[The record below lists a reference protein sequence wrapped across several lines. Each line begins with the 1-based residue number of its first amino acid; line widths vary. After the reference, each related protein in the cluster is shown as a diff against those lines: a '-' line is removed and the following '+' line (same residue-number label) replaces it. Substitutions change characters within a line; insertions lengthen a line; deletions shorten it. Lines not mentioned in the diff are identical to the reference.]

1 MVDTN
6 SNLKLN
12 GRRSL
17 TVYRMVFGQ
26 TKQDDLVEFLLKSLP
41 KPPDSPD
48 PKLAYDQLGSFGR
61 IAMTSAEEM
70 QPIKVLIV
78 EDDPMMQLGLEQS
91 LSSTPDIDV
100 LGRADDGY
108 LGVEAALNLKPDVV
122 VMDIGLPRLDGIA
135 ATQRIKEAEPDIR
148 IVMLT
153 SHTAENEV
161 IAALSSGADAFCVKG
176 TSVERLL
183 TAISSAY
190 EGASYLDPQV
200 ARKVMDHLKPSNT
213 PEAEVVSTLSQRE
226 LEVLKLMVEGR
237 SNPEIAAELYL
248 SPNTV
253 KTHVRGIMNKL
264 AVDDRVQA
272 AVVAL
277 RAGIV

>member
-1 MVDTN
+1 
-6 SNLKLN
+6 
-12 GRRSL
+12 
-17 TVYRMVFGQ
+17 
-26 TKQDDLVEFLLKSLP
+26 
-41 KPPDSPD
+41 
-48 PKLAYDQLGSFGR
+48 
-61 IAMTSAEEM
+61 MTPSSDA
-70 QPIKVLIV
+70 PVKVLIV

-91 LSSTPDIDV
+91 LSLAPGITV
-100 LGRADDGY
+100 VGRADDGY
-108 LGVEAALNLKPDVV
+108 LGVEAAITLKPDVV

-135 ATQRIKEAEPDIR
+135 ATQQIKEANPNIR

-153 SHTAENEV
+153 SHTTENEV
-161 IAALSSGADAFCVKG
+161 IAALASGADAYCVKG
-176 TSVERLL
+176 TTADRLL
-183 TAISSAY
+183 TAIAAAQ

-200 ARKVMDHLKPSNT
+200 ARSVMDHLKPT
-213 PEAEVVSTLSQRE
+213 PQADPSLLGQLSQRE